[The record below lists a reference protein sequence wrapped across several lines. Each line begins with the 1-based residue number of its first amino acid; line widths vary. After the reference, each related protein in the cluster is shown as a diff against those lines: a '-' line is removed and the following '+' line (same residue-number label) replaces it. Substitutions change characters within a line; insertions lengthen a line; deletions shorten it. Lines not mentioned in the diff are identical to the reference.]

1 MHCNPST
8 PTARREVETGKSPE
22 AHGPTSLGS
31 VVAKYRETKP

>member
-8 PTARREVETGKSPE
+8 PTARRVETGKSPE
-22 AHGPTSLGS
+22 AHEPTSLGS